1 MDTYGYN
8 RDNPKLNKPK
18 TPGCQDPK
26 RLPVTIFTKDVNA
39 MEQLTNILMH
49 IEGITIGSTIARVLL
64 ATLIGGCIGM
74 DRGRHGRV
82 AGTRT
87 HILVCLGAAITTLV
101 GLYTAECLGY
111 SNDPMR
117 IGAQVIS
124 GVGFLGVGTIVIRN
138 QAHVK
143 GLTTAA
149 GLWTTA
155 SIGLAVGAGFYLVA
169 VMSFLVVMITMSV
182 LAHLEQRFR
191 KHEVKEY
198 YIELESMAKAKEFY
212 QSICRCHVTVDIVAA
227 KSALPGHVGME
238 VTVDDPELRK
248 EIFAQLQADEE
259 VAIAVPIHL

>member
-1 MDTYGYN
+1 
-8 RDNPKLNKPK
+8 
-18 TPGCQDPK
+18 
-26 RLPVTIFTKDVNA
+26 

-49 IEGITIGSTIARVLL
+49 IEGITIGSTIFRVFL

-111 SNDPMR
+111 NNDPMR

-138 QAHVK
+138 QSHVK

-155 SIGLAVGAGFYLVA
+155 CIGLAVGAGFYLVA
-169 VMSFLVVMITMSV
+169 VLSFLAVMITMSV

-191 KHEVKEY
+191 KPEVKEY

-212 QSICRCHVTVDIVAA
+212 QSIARQHVTVDIVAA
-227 KSALPGHVGME
+227 KSGLPGHVGMDL
-238 VTVDDPELRK
+238 TVNDPALRQ
-248 EIFAQLQADEE
+248 EIFEQLQADEE

>member
-1 MDTYGYN
+1 
-8 RDNPKLNKPK
+8 
-18 TPGCQDPK
+18 
-26 RLPVTIFTKDVNA
+26 

-49 IEGITIGSTIARVLL
+49 IEGITIGSTIFRVFL

-111 SNDPMR
+111 NNDPMR

-138 QAHVK
+138 QSHVK

-155 SIGLAVGAGFYLVA
+155 CIGLAVGAGFYLVA
-169 VMSFLVVMITMSV
+169 ILSFLAVMITMSV

-191 KHEVKEY
+191 KPEVKEY

-212 QSICRCHVTVDIVAA
+212 QSIARQHVTVDIVAA
-227 KSALPGHVGME
+227 KSGLPGHVGMDL
-238 VTVDDPELRK
+238 TVNDPALRQ
-248 EIFAQLQADEE
+248 EIFEQLQADEE

>member
-1 MDTYGYN
+1 VS
-8 RDNPKLNKPK
+8 
-18 TPGCQDPK
+18 GCT
-26 RLPVTIFTKDVNA
+26 LYFTKEVNA
-39 MEQLTNILMH
+39 MEQLTNILMPM
-49 IEGITIGSTIARVLL
+49 EGITVVSTIVRVLL

-87 HILVCLGAAITTLV
+87 HILVCLGAAITTLL

-111 SNDPMR
+111 NNDPMR
-117 IGAQVIS
+117 VGAQVIS

-169 VMSFLVVMITMSV
+169 VLSFVVVMVTMSV
-182 LAHLEQRFR
+182 LAHLEQHLR
-191 KHEVKEY
+191 KNEVKEY
-198 YIELESMAKAKEFY
+198 YVELESMEKAREFY
-212 QSICRCHVTVDIVAA
+212 QSIKDCRVTVDIVAA
-227 KSALPGHVGME
+227 KSGLPGHVGMDLA
-238 VTVDDPELRK
+238 VNDPTVRK
-248 EIFAQLQADEE
+248 DIFEHLENNED
-259 VAIAVPIHL
+259 VAIAVPIRL

>member
-1 MDTYGYN
+1 
-8 RDNPKLNKPK
+8 
-18 TPGCQDPK
+18 
-26 RLPVTIFTKDVNA
+26 
-39 MEQLTNILMH
+39 MEQFINYLMPLG
-49 IEGITIGSTIARVLL
+49 GITIGSTILRVFL

-101 GLYTAECLGY
+101 GFYTAECLGF
-111 SNDPMR
+111 SNDPLRM
-117 IGAQVIS
+117 GAQVIS

-155 SIGLAVGAGFYLVA
+155 CIGLAIGAGFYLVA
-169 VMSFLVVMITMSV
+169 VLSFLAVMITMSV
-182 LAHLEQRFR
+182 LAHLEQRLR
-191 KHEVKEY
+191 KQEVKEY

-212 QSICRCHVTVDIVAA
+212 QTICRDHVAVDIVAA
-227 KSALPGHVGME
+227 KSGLPGHVGMDL
-238 VTVDDPELRK
+238 TVNDPALRQ
-248 EIFAQLQADEE
+248 EIFNQLQADEE

>member
-1 MDTYGYN
+1 
-8 RDNPKLNKPK
+8 
-18 TPGCQDPK
+18 
-26 RLPVTIFTKDVNA
+26 
-39 MEQLTNILMH
+39 MEQLTHILMPM
-49 IEGITIGSTIARVLL
+49 EGVTVVSTIVRVLL

-87 HILVCLGAAITTLV
+87 HILVCLGAAITTLL

-111 SNDPMR
+111 NNDPMR

-169 VMSFLVVMITMSV
+169 VMSWLVVMVTMSV
-182 LAHLEQRFR
+182 LAHLEQHLR

-198 YIELESMAKAKEFY
+198 YVELESMEKAREFY
-212 QSICRCHVTVDIVAA
+212 QSISRCHVTVDIVAA
-227 KSALPGHVGME
+227 KSGLPGHVGMDISA
-238 VTVDDPELRK
+238 DDPDVRK
-248 EIFAQLQADEE
+248 EIFERLESNED
-259 VAIAVPIHL
+259 VAIAVPIRL

>member
-1 MDTYGYN
+1 
-8 RDNPKLNKPK
+8 
-18 TPGCQDPK
+18 
-26 RLPVTIFTKDVNA
+26 
-39 MEQLTNILMH
+39 MEQLTHILMPM
-49 IEGITIGSTIARVLL
+49 EGITVVSTIVRVFL

-87 HILVCLGAAITTLV
+87 HILVCLGAAITTLL

-111 SNDPMR
+111 NNDPMR

-149 GLWTTA
+149 GLWATA
-155 SIGLAVGAGFYLVA
+155 SIGLAVGAGFYLLA
-169 VMSFLVVMITMSV
+169 VLSFLAVMITMSL
-182 LAHLEQRFR
+182 LAHLEQRLR

-198 YIELESMAKAKEFY
+198 YVELESMEKAKEFY
-212 QSICRCHVTVDIVAA
+212 HSISRCHVTVDIVAA
-227 KSALPGHVGME
+227 KSGLPGHVGMDISVE
-238 VTVDDPELRK
+238 DPALRR
-248 EIFAQLQADEE
+248 EIFEQLQNDEE

>member
-1 MDTYGYN
+1 
-8 RDNPKLNKPK
+8 
-18 TPGCQDPK
+18 
-26 RLPVTIFTKDVNA
+26 
-39 MEQLTNILMH
+39 MEQLNAILMH
-49 IEGITIGSTIARVLL
+49 IEGVNAVSTIVRVLL

-111 SNDPMR
+111 NNDPMR

-138 QAHVK
+138 QSHVK

-169 VMSFLVVMITMSV
+169 VLSFIVVMVTMSV
-182 LAHLEQRFR
+182 LAHLEQHFR

-198 YIELESMAKAKEFY
+198 YVELESMEKAREFY
-212 QSICRCHVTVDIVAA
+212 QSVARCHVGVDIVAA
-227 KSALPGHVGME
+227 KSGLPGHVGMDL
-238 VTVDDPELRK
+238 TVDDPALRQ
-248 EIFAQLQADEE
+248 EIFEQLQNDEG

>member
-1 MDTYGYN
+1 MGAIN
-8 RDNPKLNKPK
+8 LSAAE
-18 TPGCQDPK
+18 TPRLCKGGGCT
-26 RLPVTIFTKDVNA
+26 LCFTKEVNA
-39 MEQLTNILMH
+39 MEQLTNILMPM
-49 IEGITIGSTIARVLL
+49 EGITVVSTIVRVLL

-87 HILVCLGAAITTLV
+87 HILVCLGAAITTLL

-111 SNDPMR
+111 NNDPMR

-138 QAHVK
+138 QSHVK

-169 VMSFLVVMITMSV
+169 VLSWLVVMVTMSV
-182 LAHLEQRFR
+182 LAHLEQHLR

-198 YIELESMAKAKEFY
+198 YVELESMEKAREFY
-212 QSICRCHVTVDIVAA
+212 NSISRSHVTVDIVAA
-227 KSALPGHVGME
+227 KSGLPGHVGMDLS
-238 VTVDDPELRK
+238 VDDPALRE
-248 EIFAQLQADEE
+248 EIFEHLEDNED
-259 VAIAVPIHL
+259 VAIAVPIRL

>member
-1 MDTYGYN
+1 MLY
-8 RDNPKLNKPK
+8 
-18 TPGCQDPK
+18 
-26 RLPVTIFTKDVNA
+26 FTKEVNA
-39 MEQLTNILMH
+39 MEQLTTILMTM
-49 IEGITIGSTIARVLL
+49 EGITVGSTIFRVFL

-87 HILVCLGAAITTLV
+87 HILVCLGAAITTLL

-111 SNDPMR
+111 NNDPMR

-124 GVGFLGVGTIVIRN
+124 GVGFLGVGTIVVRN

-169 VMSFLVVMITMSV
+169 VLAFLAVMITMSL

-191 KHEVKEY
+191 KPDVKEY
-198 YIELESMAKAKEFY
+198 YIEMESMAKAKEFY
-212 QSICRCHVTVDIVAA
+212 QTYCRCHMTVDVVAA
-227 KSALPGHVGME
+227 KSGLPGHVGLE
-238 VTVDDPELRK
+238 LSVDDPALRK
-248 EIFAQLQADEE
+248 EIFEQLQADEE